1 MVTLEKIDKIVER
14 TGVTFEEAR
23 DALNACNG
31 DVVEAI
37 ILIQSGQE

>member
-23 DALNACNG
+23 DALNAC
-31 DVVEAI
+31 
-37 ILIQSGQE
+37 